1 GGRITCI
8 EAGIFPNAAI
18 AEGFSAAQRSLA
30 PSVRFVWIDGQ
41 DATRYRQAWQGADV
55 FVSLSDNIQE
65 TFGLTPVEAM
75 VAGLPV
81 VVSDWDGYR
90 DTVRD
95 GIDGFRIPTI
105 LPPSNTGQDLAMRHS
120 LGVDTYDFYIGRTSM
135 ATVIEPQL
143 LAAAC
148 LRLAADPA
156 LRQTMGAAGRQRAL
170 AEFDWPV
177 ILRRYDA
184 LALELAEL
192 RRVAVAQGASTAS
205 HAWPQ
210 RADPFARFSHFSS
223 ATLSGG
229 WQVAVAPDARKRLD
243 QLLALAMTNY
253 AFGSGVL
260 TSESLISLLE
270 AIISKPDQTVQSVL
284 VSTKLSTPEG
294 VRAFQ
299 WLWKLDLIRVTVG

>member
-1 GGRITCI
+1 
-8 EAGIFPNAAI
+8 
-18 AEGFSAAQRSLA
+18 
-30 PSVRFVWIDGQ
+30 
-41 DATRYRQAWQGADV
+41 
-55 FVSLSDNIQE
+55 
-65 TFGLTPVEAM
+65 
-75 VAGLPV
+75 
-81 VVSDWDGYR
+81 
-90 DTVRD
+90 
-95 GIDGFRIPTI
+95 
-105 LPPSNTGQDLAMRHS
+105 MRHS
-120 LGVDTYDFYIGRTSM
+120 LGVDTYDFYIGRASM

-148 LRLAADPA
+148 LRLADDPA

-229 WQVAVAPDARKRLD
+229 WQVAAAPDARKRLD

-294 VRAFQ
+294 VRAFH
-299 WLWKLDLIRVTVG
+299 WLWKLDLIRLRC